1 MNIINN
7 SDPQL
12 PGPAAA
18 LPAKPV
24 LDTVTE
30 HAARAFM
37 RRLEGKYP
45 AIAGLLF
52 GSRAR
57 GDHRADSDADI
68 AVILQGERGDRFA
81 AVIDMAGIAVDVLQ
95 ETGILV
101 QALPLW
107 ESELKRPEL
116 FSNPSMIEK
125 IKREGLRLRAKRYC
139 RKHMSCPG

>member
-125 IKREGLRLRAKRYC
+125 IKREGLRLRAKRYLNSS
-139 RKHMSCPG
+139 K